1 MASGGY
7 VRYNIWGEPKKVN
20 KNYWLWQAERC
31 FEWSQY
37 EPLMR
42 WETHMYFYLFR
53 WAGYNEHD

>member
-1 MASGGY
+1 MAAGGF
-7 VRYNIWGEPKKVN
+7 VKESNR
-20 KNYWLWQAERC
+20 YWLWQAERC

-53 WAGYNEHD
+53 WAGYNEHE